1 MNTAESD
8 YDVVVIGSGFG
19 GSVSAL
25 RLTEKGYRVGVLEA
39 GKRWPLESVP
49 KSNWDIPK
57 WLWLPGLK
65 LVGPQRLTMLRNT
78 FVVSARGVG
87 GGSLIYGCTLYDP
100 LEKFYTDA
108 QWAHITDW
116 RAELAPYYDQAK
128 RMLGSASNPQPVPS
142 DDVLREVAEDM
153 GVGDTYHPTEVG
165 VFFGEPGKTVSD
177 PYFGGV
183 GPDRT
188 GCLFCSDC
196 MIGCRYGAKNTTP
209 QNYLYLAERAGA
221 AVHELT
227 TVTAVRPRSDG
238 RYDIETSKTGRWFK
252 KDRRTFVA
260 DQVIFAAASMGTQEL
275 LHELK
280 DRAILPDL
288 SPRLGELTR
297 TNNEA
302 LLNVTSRHR
311 TDFAQGVAITSSIHP
326 EANTHVEAVH
336 YGKGSNTMHLLTTPL
351 VDGAQRRALR
361 WVGQNLRHPV
371 VFARS
376 LSVRHASE
384 RGFELLVMQDLDSS
398 LTTYRKRGIFGRM
411 TMTTKQGI
419 GQPNPTWIPA
429 GHEVTRR
436 VAEKIGADPHGTVGD
451 VFNVPFT
458 GHFIGGCPI
467 GDSAESGVIDAYQ
480 RIYHYPGLHV
490 IDGAAISANLG
501 VNPSLTITAQ
511 SERAMAFWPN
521 NGDTDPRPELGA
533 AYRRIKPV
541 APKNPAV
548 PEAAPGA
555 LRLPLVDIK

>member
-1 MNTAESD
+1 
-8 YDVVVIGSGFG
+8 
-19 GSVSAL
+19 
-25 RLTEKGYRVGVLEA
+25 VGVLEA

-165 VFFGEPGKTVSD
+165 VFFGEPGKTVPD

-227 TVTAVRPRSDG
+227 TVTAVRPPLRRPLRHRNLKDG
-238 RYDIETSKTGRWFK
+238 TLVQEGPPDVRGRPG
-252 KDRRTFVA
+252 DLRGSIDGDSRTA
-260 DQVIFAAASMGTQEL
+260 ARAQGPCHPARPIAAAG
-275 LHELK
+275 
-280 DRAILPDL
+280 
-288 SPRLGELTR
+288 
-297 TNNEA
+297 
-302 LLNVTSRHR
+302 
-311 TDFAQGVAITSSIHP
+311 
-326 EANTHVEAVH
+326 
-336 YGKGSNTMHLLTTPL
+336 
-351 VDGAQRRALR
+351 
-361 WVGQNLRHPV
+361 
-371 VFARS
+371 
-376 LSVRHASE
+376 
-384 RGFELLVMQDLDSS
+384 
-398 LTTYRKRGIFGRM
+398 
-411 TMTTKQGI
+411 
-419 GQPNPTWIPA
+419 
-429 GHEVTRR
+429 
-436 VAEKIGADPHGTVGD
+436 
-451 VFNVPFT
+451 
-458 GHFIGGCPI
+458 
-467 GDSAESGVIDAYQ
+467 
-480 RIYHYPGLHV
+480 
-490 IDGAAISANLG
+490 
-501 VNPSLTITAQ
+501 
-511 SERAMAFWPN
+511 
-521 NGDTDPRPELGA
+521 
-533 AYRRIKPV
+533 
-541 APKNPAV
+541 
-548 PEAAPGA
+548 
-555 LRLPLVDIK
+555 